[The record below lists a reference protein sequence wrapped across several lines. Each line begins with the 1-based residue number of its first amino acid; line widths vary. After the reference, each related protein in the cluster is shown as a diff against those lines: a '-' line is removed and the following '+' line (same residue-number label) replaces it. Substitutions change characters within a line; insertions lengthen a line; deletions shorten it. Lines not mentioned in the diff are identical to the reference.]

1 MNLTDAQQQL
11 LVESVQDE
19 GLPQAQIPELADG
32 QTAPQSVELT
42 PVPSAVVAQV
52 PMIER
57 YRVAVANNRV
67 VLVDPGTRV
76 VVHVVR

>member
-1 MNLTDAQQQL
+1 
-11 LVESVQDE
+11 
-19 GLPQAQIPELADG
+19 
-32 QTAPQSVELT
+32 
-42 PVPSAVVAQV
+42 VVAQV

-57 YRVAVANNRV
+57 YRVAAGNHRV

>member
-1 MNLTDAQQQL
+1 M
-11 LVESVQDE
+11 
-19 GLPQAQIPELADG
+19 PQN
-32 QTAPQSVELT
+32 VELM